1 METDESI
8 MRQVVEIRRLPL
20 PAQSTPTWR
29 GRLRAWLFEAR
40 DRQKTVALRDCSR
53 HLLRDIGLLDDRRG
67 NALLRDDVMFRR

>member
-1 METDESI
+1 

-20 PAQSTPTWR
+20 PARSAPTLL
-29 GRLRAWLFEAR
+29 GRLSAWLFKAG

-67 NALLRDDVMFRR
+67 NTQLRDDLMFRR